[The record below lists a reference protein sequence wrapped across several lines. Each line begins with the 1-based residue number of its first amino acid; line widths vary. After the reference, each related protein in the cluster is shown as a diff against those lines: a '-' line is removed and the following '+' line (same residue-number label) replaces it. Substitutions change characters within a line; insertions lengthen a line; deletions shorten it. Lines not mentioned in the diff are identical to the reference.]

1 MVDSLMLSGQDA
13 TGKANVDVR
22 ISDTGGASNR
32 FDRPMLRMKPK
43 TSYEKRLRE
52 KEMKLDDEMLAAG
65 KEQLPMQVRTSS
77 S

>member
-32 FDRPMLRMKPK
+32 FDRPM
-43 TSYEKRLRE
+43 
-52 KEMKLDDEMLAAG
+52 
-65 KEQLPMQVRTSS
+65 
-77 S
+77 